1 MTNAVGYYNFKK
13 ITTLLQTIANRHE
26 QVQSYGIGDI
36 KQLGYYVTERLKQ
49 DNTEENLAPYF
60 PMLFVIPGKASND
73 GKQTIYDFQILCM
86 DLMNTKNFENEVD
99 VWSDTLDILKDV
111 FGQLRYSL
119 DECYDNWDLRVPIDF
134 LPFSES
140 YDQYVSGWNA
150 QFKLVIPDAIDRC
163 IAPFD
168 VFPPCIDQS

>member
-60 PMLFVIPGKASND
+60 P
-73 GKQTIYDFQILCM
+73 
-86 DLMNTKNFENEVD
+86 
-99 VWSDTLDILKDV
+99 
-111 FGQLRYSL
+111 
-119 DECYDNWDLRVPIDF
+119 
-134 LPFSES
+134 S
-140 YDQYVSGWNA
+140 YLW
-150 QFKLVIPDAIDRC
+150 
-163 IAPFD
+163 
-168 VFPPCIDQS
+168 